1 MILYFFRHGLAG
13 NQHDWTGDD
22 RERPLTHKGRNEI
35 EISAETLTRMNLGLE
50 WIITSPLTRARQ
62 TAAILA
68 GQLKLKKNLQED
80 ERLAHGFDIQKLGE
94 TLEAH
99 SDAKVLM
106 LVGHEPEF
114 STVISALTGG
124 SRIELK
130 KGGLARV
137 DIIDPTILEG
147 VLVWLLPPQILTL

>member
-13 NQHDWTGDD
+13 NQHDWKGDD
-22 RERPLTHKGRNEI
+22 RERPLTHKGKNET

-50 WIITSPLTRARQ
+50 QIITSPLTRARQ

-68 GQLKLKKNLQED
+68 GPLKLKKNLQED

-94 TLEAH
+94 ILAAYPG
-99 SDAKVLM
+99 AKVLM
-106 LVGHEPEF
+106 LVGHEPDF
-114 STVISALTGG
+114 SAVISDLTGG
-124 SRIELK
+124 SQIELK

-137 DIIDPTILEG
+137 DIMDPANMEG
-147 VLVWLLPPQILTL
+147 VLAWLLPPHILTL

>member
-13 NQHDWTGDD
+13 NQHDWMGDD
-22 RERPLTHKGRNEI
+22 RERPLTQKGKNEL
-35 EISAETLTRMNLGLE
+35 EISAETLTRMHLGLDQ
-50 WIITSPLTRARQ
+50 IITSPLTRARQ

-68 GQLKLKKNLQED
+68 GPLKLKKSLQED

-94 TLEAH
+94 LLAAH
-99 SDAKVLM
+99 TDAKVLM

-114 STVISALTGG
+114 SAVISELTGG

-137 DIIDPTILEG
+137 DIMDPATLEG
-147 VLVWLLPPQILTL
+147 VLVWILPPQILTL